1 MLILQPARLAVSII
15 ISVVHRD
22 TSFLVYI
29 FYLCV
34 IIELMKIIRASVLGF
49 CFGVRRAVELAEKA
63 LAENTD
69 KTVYSLGPLIHNE
82 NALKALGEKGLVT
95 VDEERVGEIPPESV
109 VIIRAH
115 GVAPS
120 VTDALES
127 KKCKIIDAT
136 CPRVKASQKMVERYS
151 SENDYVVLTGD
162 RNHGE
167 VIGIAGYAGENF
179 SQIQNYKEAEAFSI
193 EQSESK
199 NVILLSQTTY
209 SPVEFSKIEK
219 LFRSRFKNIAVMN
232 TICPA
237 TNERQEAL
245 LELCKKVEGI
255 LVIGGK
261 NSANTRRLYQTAAA
275 NCPHAAHIQT
285 ASEIPE
291 DFRKLSTVGI
301 TAGAS
306 TPDGIIDDIEKSLCP

>member
-1 MLILQPARLAVSII
+1 
-15 ISVVHRD
+15 
-22 TSFLVYI
+22 
-29 FYLCV
+29 
-34 IIELMKIIRASVLGF
+34 MKIIRASVLGF

-63 LAENTD
+63 LAENPG
-69 KTVYSLGPLIHNE
+69 KKVYSLGPLIHNE
-82 NALKALGEKGLVT
+82 NALRALEVKGLHIL
-95 VDEERVGEIPPESV
+95 EEEDIAGLEEGSV

-120 VTDALES
+120 VTDALE
-127 KKCKIIDAT
+127 KRGCQIIDAT

-179 SQIQNYKEAEAFSI
+179 SQIQDYTEAEVFNI
-193 EQSESK
+193 PECDK
-199 NVILLSQTTY
+199 TNVILLSQTTY
-209 SPVEFSKIEK
+209 SPKEFEKIES
-219 LFRSRFKNIAVMN
+219 LFRTKFRNLAVMN

-237 TNERQEAL
+237 TNERQQAL
-245 LELCKKVEGI
+245 LELCSKVDGV

-261 NSANTRRLYQTAAA
+261 TSANTKRLYQTAAA
-275 NCPHAAHIQT
+275 NCRLAAHIQS
-285 ASEIPE
+285 ASDIPSE
-291 DFRKLSTVGI
+291 FFTLKKIGI

-306 TPDGIIDDIEKSLCP
+306 TPDEIIEEVERKLEAGL

>member
-1 MLILQPARLAVSII
+1 MEIV
-15 ISVVHRD
+15 
-22 TSFLVYI
+22 
-29 FYLCV
+29 
-34 IIELMKIIRASVLGF
+34 RASVLGF

-63 LAENTD
+63 LSENKD

-82 NALKALGEKGLVT
+82 NALRALSEKGLLT
-95 VDEERVGEIPPESV
+95 VDEDRVGEIPPESV

-120 VTDALES
+120 VTDALEA
-127 KKCKIIDAT
+127 KNCKIIDAT

-179 SQIQNYKEAEAFSI
+179 SQIQDYTEAESFNIPDSD
-193 EQSESK
+193 SK

-209 SPVEFSKIEK
+209 SPKEFEKIES
-219 LFRSRFKNIAVMN
+219 LFKSKFRNLAVMN

-237 TNERQEAL
+237 TNERQQAL
-245 LELCKKVEGI
+245 LELCSQVEGV

-261 NSANTRRLYQTAAA
+261 TSANTKRLYQTAAA
-275 NCPHAAHIQT
+275 NCSHAAHIQSAT
-285 ASEIPE
+285 DIPE
-291 DFRKLSTVGI
+291 EFFKLERVGI

-306 TPDGIIDDIEKSLCP
+306 TPDEIIEEVERAFL

>member
-1 MLILQPARLAVSII
+1 
-15 ISVVHRD
+15 
-22 TSFLVYI
+22 
-29 FYLCV
+29 
-34 IIELMKIIRASVLGF
+34 MKIIRASVLGF

-63 LAENTD
+63 LVENPG
-69 KTVYSLGPLIHNE
+69 KKVYSLGPLIHNE
-82 NALKALGEKGLVT
+82 NALRSLEEKGLHI
-95 VDEERVGEIPPESV
+95 VDESEIEDLEKGSV

-120 VTDALES
+120 VTDALERRG
-127 KKCKIIDAT
+127 CVIIDAT

-151 SENDYVVLTGD
+151 SQNDYVVLTGD

-179 SQIQNYKEAEAFSI
+179 SQIQDFEEAKNFEISG
-193 EQSESK
+193 SESVSEK

-209 SPVEFSKIEK
+209 SPKEFEKIEN
-219 LFRSRFKNIAVMN
+219 LFRQKFHNIAVMN

-237 TNERQEAL
+237 TNERQQAL
-245 LELCKKVEGI
+245 LELCQQVDGV
-255 LVIGGK
+255 LVVGGK
-261 NSANTRRLYQTAAA
+261 NSANTKRLYQTAAA
-275 NCPHAAHIQT
+275 NCKLAVHIQS

-291 DFRKLSTVGI
+291 EFFALDKVGI

-306 TPDGIIDDIEKSLCP
+306 TPDSIIKDVEMLLTSYCPKA

>member
-1 MLILQPARLAVSII
+1 M
-15 ISVVHRD
+15 
-22 TSFLVYI
+22 
-29 FYLCV
+29 
-34 IIELMKIIRASVLGF
+34 EIIRASVLGF

-82 NALKALGEKGLVT
+82 NALRALGEKGLYA
-95 VDEERVGEIPPESV
+95 VDESHVSEIPDSSV

-120 VTDALES
+120 VTDALE
-127 KKCKIIDAT
+127 KKNCKIIDAT

-179 SQIQNYKEAEAFSI
+179 SQIQDFEEAKNFEI
-193 EQSESK
+193 PGSEEK
-199 NVILLSQTTY
+199 NIILLSQTTY
-209 SPVEFSKIEK
+209 SPKEFEKVEN
-219 LFRSRFKNIAVMN
+219 LFRTKFRNLAVMN

-237 TNERQEAL
+237 TNERQQAL
-245 LELCKKVEGI
+245 LELCSKVNGV
-255 LVIGGK
+255 LVVGGK
-261 NSANTRRLYQTAAA
+261 NSANTKRLYQTAAA
-275 NCPHAAHIQT
+275 NCKLAAHIQS
-285 ASEIPE
+285 AADIPQE
-291 DFRKLSTVGI
+291 FFNLKTIGI

-306 TPDGIIDDIEKSLCP
+306 TPDEIIEEVERQLEAGC

>member
-1 MLILQPARLAVSII
+1 
-15 ISVVHRD
+15 
-22 TSFLVYI
+22 
-29 FYLCV
+29 
-34 IIELMKIIRASVLGF
+34 MKIIRASVLGF

-63 LAENTD
+63 LAENPG
-69 KTVYSLGPLIHNE
+69 KKVYSLGPLIHNE
-82 NALKALGEKGLVT
+82 NALRSLEEKGLHI
-95 VDEERVGEIPPESV
+95 VDESEIEDLEKGSV

-120 VTDALES
+120 VTDALERRG
-127 KKCKIIDAT
+127 CVIIDAT

-151 SENDYVVLTGD
+151 SQNDYVVLTGD

-179 SQIQNYKEAEAFSI
+179 SQIQDFEEAKNFEISG
-193 EQSESK
+193 SESVSEK

-209 SPVEFSKIEK
+209 SPKEFEKIEN
-219 LFRSRFKNIAVMN
+219 LFRQKFHNIAVMN

-237 TNERQEAL
+237 TNERQQAL
-245 LELCKKVEGI
+245 LELCQQVDGV
-255 LVIGGK
+255 LVVGGK
-261 NSANTRRLYQTAAA
+261 NSANTKRLYQTAAA
-275 NCPHAAHIQT
+275 NCKLAAHIQS

-291 DFRKLSTVGI
+291 EFFALDKVGI

-306 TPDGIIDDIEKSLCP
+306 TPDSIIKDVEMLLTSYCPKA

>member
-1 MLILQPARLAVSII
+1 M
-15 ISVVHRD
+15 
-22 TSFLVYI
+22 
-29 FYLCV
+29 
-34 IIELMKIIRASVLGF
+34 EIIRASVLGF

-63 LAENTD
+63 LSENPG
-69 KTVYSLGPLIHNE
+69 KKVYSLGPLIHNE
-82 NALKALGEKGLVT
+82 NALSALEEKGLHIL
-95 VDEERVGEIPPESV
+95 EESDIAELEEGSV

-120 VTDALES
+120 VTDALE
-127 KKCKIIDAT
+127 KRGCKIIDAT

-162 RNHGE
+162 INHGE

-179 SQIQNYKEAEAFSI
+179 SQIQDYEEAERLNI
-193 EQSESK
+193 KDGDNK

-209 SPVEFSKIEK
+209 SPKEFEKIEN
-219 LFRSRFKNIAVMN
+219 LFKSKFHNLAVMN

-245 LELCKKVEGI
+245 LELCG
-255 LVIGGK
+255 LVDGVLVVGGK
-261 NSANTRRLYQTAAA
+261 NSANTKRLYQTAAA
-275 NCPHAAHIQT
+275 NCKLAAHIQS
-285 ASEIPE
+285 AADIPQE
-291 DFRKLSTVGI
+291 FFNLKTIGI

-306 TPDGIIDDIEKSLCP
+306 TPDEIIEDVERKLEAGF

>member
-1 MLILQPARLAVSII
+1 
-15 ISVVHRD
+15 
-22 TSFLVYI
+22 
-29 FYLCV
+29 
-34 IIELMKIIRASVLGF
+34 MKIIRASVLGF

-63 LAENTD
+63 LAENPG
-69 KTVYSLGPLIHNE
+69 KKVYSLGPLIHNE
-82 NALKALGEKGLVT
+82 NALRALEVKGLHIL
-95 VDEERVGEIPPESV
+95 EEEDISGLEEGSV

-120 VTDALES
+120 VTDALE
-127 KKCKIIDAT
+127 KRGCQIIDAT

-179 SQIQNYKEAEAFSI
+179 SQIQDFEEAEKFEIAG
-193 EQSESK
+193 SEAK
-199 NVILLSQTTY
+199 NIILLSQTTY
-209 SPVEFSKIEK
+209 SPKEFEKIET
-219 LFRSRFKNIAVMN
+219 LFRSKFKNLAVMN

-245 LELCKKVEGI
+245 LELCGLVEGF
-255 LVIGGK
+255 LVVGGR
-261 NSANTRRLYQTAAA
+261 NSANTKRLYQTAAA
-275 NCPHAAHIQT
+275 NCRHAAHIQS
-285 ASEIPE
+285 AADIPQE
-291 DFRKLSTVGI
+291 FFNLKTIGI

-306 TPDGIIDDIEKSLCP
+306 TPDEIIEEVERRLEAGVAGGV

>member
-1 MLILQPARLAVSII
+1 
-15 ISVVHRD
+15 
-22 TSFLVYI
+22 
-29 FYLCV
+29 
-34 IIELMKIIRASVLGF
+34 MKIIRASVLGF

-63 LAENTD
+63 LADNPGR
-69 KTVYSLGPLIHNE
+69 KVYSLGPLIHNE
-82 NALKALGEKGLVT
+82 NALSALEAKGLHIVQENEL
-95 VDEERVGEIPPESV
+95 DKLEEGSV

-120 VTDALES
+120 VTDALEA

-179 SQIQNYKEAEAFSI
+179 SQIQDYSEAENFNIPASD
-193 EQSESK
+193 SK
-199 NVILLSQTTY
+199 NIILLSQTTY
-209 SPVEFSKIEK
+209 SPKEFEKIEN
-219 LFRSRFKNIAVMN
+219 LFKSKFRNLAVMN

-245 LELCKKVEGI
+245 LELCKKVDGV

-261 NSANTRRLYQTAAA
+261 NSANTKRLYQTALA
-275 NCPHAAHIQT
+275 NSRKAAHIQT
-285 ASEIPE
+285 AADIPPE
-291 DFRKLSTVGI
+291 FFSLNRIGL

-306 TPDGIIDDIEKSLCP
+306 TPDEIIDDVESALLPAD

>member
-1 MLILQPARLAVSII
+1 M
-15 ISVVHRD
+15 
-22 TSFLVYI
+22 
-29 FYLCV
+29 
-34 IIELMKIIRASVLGF
+34 EIIRASVLGF

-63 LAENTD
+63 LAENKD

-82 NALKALGEKGLVT
+82 NALRALSEKGLIA
-95 VDEERVGEIPPESV
+95 VDEDRVGEIPPESV

-120 VTDALES
+120 VTSALEA
-127 KKCKIIDAT
+127 KNCKIIDAT

-179 SQIQNYKEAEAFSI
+179 SQLQDYTEAESFNIPDSD
-193 EQSESK
+193 SK
-199 NVILLSQTTY
+199 NIILLSQTTY
-209 SPVEFSKIEK
+209 SPKEFEKIEK
-219 LFRSRFKNIAVMN
+219 LFRERFKNIAVMN

-245 LELCKKVEGI
+245 LELCKNVDGVI
-255 LVIGGK
+255 VIGGK
-261 NSANTRRLYQTAAA
+261 NSANTKRLYQTALA
-275 NCPHAAHIQT
+275 NCKVAAHIQT
-285 ASEIPE
+285 ASDIPE
-291 DFRKLSTVGI
+291 DFLKLKRIGI

-306 TPDGIIDDIEKSLCP
+306 TPDSIIDDVEKSLIY

>member
-1 MLILQPARLAVSII
+1 
-15 ISVVHRD
+15 
-22 TSFLVYI
+22 
-29 FYLCV
+29 
-34 IIELMKIIRASVLGF
+34 MKIIRASVLGF

-63 LAENTD
+63 LAENPE

-82 NALKALGEKGLVT
+82 NALRALEAKGLHIVQE
-95 VDEERVGEIPPESV
+95 DEVSKIKEGSV

-120 VTDALES
+120 VTDALE
-127 KKCKIIDAT
+127 KRGCQIIDAT

-179 SQIQNYKEAEAFSI
+179 SQLQDYTEA
-193 EQSESK
+193 QSFNISDSDSK
-199 NVILLSQTTY
+199 NIILLSQTTY
-209 SPVEFSKIEK
+209 SPKEFEKIET
-219 LFRSRFKNIAVMN
+219 LFRSKFRNIAVMN

-237 TNERQEAL
+237 TNERQQAL
-245 LELCKKVEGI
+245 LELCSQVDGV
-255 LVIGGK
+255 LVVGGK
-261 NSANTRRLYQTAAA
+261 NSANTKRLYQTAAA
-275 NCPHAAHIQT
+275 NCKYAAHIQS
-285 ASEIPE
+285 AADIPQE
-291 DFRKLSTVGI
+291 FKTLSKIGI

-306 TPDGIIDDIEKSLCP
+306 TPDSIIEEVENALKEINE

>member
-1 MLILQPARLAVSII
+1 
-15 ISVVHRD
+15 
-22 TSFLVYI
+22 
-29 FYLCV
+29 
-34 IIELMKIIRASVLGF
+34 MKIIRASVLGF

-63 LAENTD
+63 LAENPG
-69 KTVYSLGPLIHNE
+69 KKVYSLGPLIHNE
-82 NALKALGEKGLVT
+82 NALRALEEKGLCILKEA
-95 VDEERVGEIPPESV
+95 DISALEEGSV

-120 VTDALES
+120 VTDALEA

-179 SQIQNYKEAEAFSI
+179 SQIQDFEEAKNFEISG
-193 EQSESK
+193 SEEK
-199 NVILLSQTTY
+199 NIILLSQTTY
-209 SPVEFSKIEK
+209 SPKEFEKIEN
-219 LFRSRFKNIAVMN
+219 LFKNKFHNLAVMN

-245 LELCKKVEGI
+245 LELCKQVEGVI
-255 LVIGGK
+255 VIGGK
-261 NSANTRRLYQTAAA
+261 NSANTKRLYQTATA
-275 NCPHAAHIQT
+275 NCPHAAHIQS
-285 ASEIPE
+285 ASDIPAE
-291 DFRKLSTVGI
+291 FFNLEKIGL

-306 TPDGIIDDIEKSLCP
+306 TPDEIIAEVESGLLRSARNDGNV